1 MKLQLPHLKNPHKLK
16 KTTAMKTRY
25 KIAIVALIALA
36 GSALLGG
43 GFWWW
48 FIALTVGRGIIE
60 FLLTFALAMVL
71 YVLFYALIIG
81 GVLWLLIG

>member
-1 MKLQLPHLKNPHKLK
+1 
-16 KTTAMKTRY
+16 MKTRY
-25 KIAIVALIALA
+25 KIAIVALVALA

-48 FIALTVGRGIIE
+48 FIALTVGRSVIE

-71 YVLFYALIIG
+71 YVVFYALIIG
-81 GVLWLLIG
+81 GIFWILIS

>member
-1 MKLQLPHLKNPHKLK
+1 MKI
-16 KTTAMKTRY
+16 RY

>member
-1 MKLQLPHLKNPHKLK
+1 
-16 KTTAMKTRY
+16 MKTRY
-25 KIAIVALIALA
+25 KIAIVALVALA
-36 GSALLGG
+36 GSLLLGG

-48 FIALTVGRGIIE
+48 FVGLSVGRGIIQIL
-60 FLLTFALAMVL
+60 FTLALAVLL

>member
-1 MKLQLPHLKNPHKLK
+1 
-16 KTTAMKTRY
+16 MKTRY
-25 KIAIVALIALA
+25 KIAIVALVALA

-48 FIALTVGRGIIE
+48 LIGLTVGRGIIE
-60 FLLTFALAMVL
+60 FLLTLALAMVL
-71 YVLFYALIIG
+71 YVFFYALIIG

>member
-1 MKLQLPHLKNPHKLK
+1 
-16 KTTAMKTRY
+16 MKTRY

-60 FLLTFALAMVL
+60 FLLTLALAMVL